1 MDRALFPDS
10 FTKRLSQFS
19 IVAKTGRLGQQK
31 GTHQSRKIG
40 ASLDFSDYREYH
52 PGDDLRHIDW
62 NVYARTEKPFIKRF
76 LDEQEMRIHIL
87 LDPTKS
93 MMVDGKWDYARQLT
107 IAMGH
112 IALNSGDTVSISSW
126 SAQQKYFLRRKGF
139 NQRVALTK
147 FVSSLNPGGVT
158 GGFAENAVRNLPK
171 ATTVLFIITD
181 GLEDLEKWEHLFKR
195 LPAVCREVRIV
206 VVQSKEELNPTVEGD
221 IRFIDVES
229 ESEVEVTVTRQSID
243 RFLTRKTTHFKKIF
257 TLAKKYGISLVH
269 SEVEEGVIDTVTK
282 RFRLAGWIR

>member
-1 MDRALFPDS
+1 MDRVLFPDS
-10 FTKRLSQFS
+10 FTKRLGQFS
-19 IVAKTGRLGQQK
+19 IVTKSGRLGQQK

-93 MMVDGKWDYARQLT
+93 MMVNGKWDYARQLT
-107 IAMGH
+107 IALGH
-112 IALNSGDTVSISSW
+112 IALNSGDTLSVSSW
-126 SAQQKYFLRRKGF
+126 SAQQKYFFRRKGL

-147 FVSSLNPGGVT
+147 FVSTLDSEGIT
-158 GGFAENAVRNLPK
+158 DGFAENAVRHLPK

-181 GLEDLEKWEHLFKR
+181 GLEDLQKWEHLFKR
-195 LPAVCREVRIV
+195 LPAVCREIRV
-206 VVQSKEELNPTVEGD
+206 VVIQSKEELNPTFEGD
-221 IRFIDVES
+221 IRFKDVES
-229 ESEVEVTVTRQSID
+229 ESEVEVTITRQSINN
-243 RFLTRKTTHFKKIF
+243 FLTKKTEHNKKIV

-269 SEVEEGVIDTVTK
+269 SEVEEGVVDTVTK
-282 RFRLAGWIR
+282 RFRVAGWIR

>member
-1 MDRALFPDS
+1 MDRVLFPDS
-10 FTKRLSQFS
+10 YTKRLGQLS
-19 IVAKTGRLGQQK
+19 IVTTSGRLGQQK
-31 GTHQSRKIG
+31 GTHQSKKVG

-107 IAMGH
+107 IALGH
-112 IALNSGDTVSISSW
+112 IALNSSDTVSISSW
-126 SAQQKYFLRRKGF
+126 SAQQKFFFRRKGF
-139 NQRVALTK
+139 NQRVSLTK
-147 FVSSLNPGGVT
+147 FVSALNPDDVT
-158 GGFAENAVRNLPK
+158 VGFAENAVRNLPK

-181 GLEDLEKWEHLFKR
+181 GLEDLQKWEHLFKR
-195 LPAVCREVRIV
+195 LPTVCREVRIV
-206 VVQSKEELNPTVEGD
+206 AIQSKEELNPTFEGD
-221 IRFIDVES
+221 VRFIDVER
-229 ESEVEVTVTRQSID
+229 ESEVEVTITRQSLD
-243 RFLTRKTTHFKKIF
+243 HFLTKRTAHSKKIL

-282 RFRLAGWIR
+282 RFRIAGWIR